1 MGKPQVGRLC
11 RGLGLGMLAV
21 QAVSGGAHCGSGG
34 KVAVGAESH
43 CPSAVVVLAGVN
55 EGDCGLKD
63 FELVEFQDFNAAAGV
78 GKQVGAGGDGAGG
91 ADFAVRG
98 GARTIAA
105 VRDGGGKAVGGS
117 AQLGGFDVVNPQFA
131 GGGIGGGKGAPF
143 HAASFFAQAAR
154 QLVAEASPERVICK
168 EAGGGADR
176 RSDGAA
182 LRVAVIFNRGG
193 AHGFGGAGRASSSG
207 SEHFGP
213 WRIRIGLCCKG
224 TDSDAGLLT
233 TTSPR

>member
-78 GKQVGAGGDGAGG
+78 GKQGRLLETTPMH
-91 ADFAVRG
+91 FA
-98 GARTIAA
+98 
-105 VRDGGGKAVGGS
+105 
-117 AQLGGFDVVNPQFA
+117 
-131 GGGIGGGKGAPF
+131 
-143 HAASFFAQAAR
+143 
-154 QLVAEASPERVICK
+154 
-168 EAGGGADR
+168 
-176 RSDGAA
+176 
-182 LRVAVIFNRGG
+182 
-193 AHGFGGAGRASSSG
+193 
-207 SEHFGP
+207 
-213 WRIRIGLCCKG
+213 
-224 TDSDAGLLT
+224 
-233 TTSPR
+233 